1 MTDVPAIRGH
11 RGENGE
17 EVKPKRS
24 FKNLFRL
31 LRRKASETAL
41 RDAIE
46 ELIEESEVADGGE
59 AQLDSNESSLLA
71 NVLKLGA
78 LTAYDVMVPRAD
90 IKAAA
95 DDIDLKDLIQMTREF
110 GHSRLPIYHDS
121 LDDIVGIVH
130 IKDALPYI
138 FEPEK
143 FKLKQ
148 ILREPMFVAPS
159 IRVLDLLLQMRLAR
173 AHMALVV
180 DEFGGIDGL
189 VTIEDLVEE
198 IIGEIEDEHDVVRGP
213 HLVQRPDG
221 TLLADARTTIED
233 FEERVGPVLTEAERE
248 ADIDTLGGLVM
259 SLTDRVPTRGELVTH
274 DSGIVFEV
282 IDADPRRVK
291 RLRVRNLPNAAP
303 SPVSSPISSP
313 VSSVTS
319 SPVGQSASGQAAGA
333 STPAPAAA
341 PSIAP
346 AGPATA
352 GQPASRTPSKS

>member
-1 MTDVPAIRGH
+1 MTDLPALRSQ
-11 RGENGE
+11 RGENGDDA
-17 EVKPKRS
+17 KPKRS

-31 LRRKASETAL
+31 LRRKGSETAL

-46 ELIEESEVADGGE
+46 ELIEESEVSDGGE

-95 DDIDLKDLIQMTREF
+95 DDIGLKDLIQITREF
-110 GHSRLPIYHDS
+110 GHSRLPIYRDN
-121 LDDIVGIVH
+121 LDDIIGIVH

-173 AHMALVV
+173 AHLALVV

-189 VTIEDLVEE
+189 VTIEVLVEE

-233 FEERVGPVLTEAERE
+233 FEERVGPVLTDVERE
-248 ADIDTLGGLVM
+248 SDIDTLGGLVM

-291 RLRVRNLPNAAP
+291 RLRVRNLPNSGSAAP
-303 SPVSSPISSP
+303 PTPVAGAG
-313 VSSVTS
+313 
-319 SPVGQSASGQAAGA
+319 SPVGQAIDN
-333 STPAPAAA
+333 AA
-341 PSIAP
+341 PP
-346 AGPATA
+346 ADRVPK
-352 GQPASRTPSKS
+352 KS

>member
-1 MTDVPAIRGH
+1 MTDLPATRGQ
-11 RGENGE
+11 RGESGE
-17 EVKPKRS
+17 EAKPKRS

-31 LRRKASETAL
+31 LRRKGSETAL

-46 ELIEESEVADGGE
+46 ELIEESEVAESGE

-71 NVLKLGA
+71 NVLKMGA

-95 DDIDLKDLIQMTREF
+95 DDIELKDLIQMTREF
-110 GHSRLPIYHDS
+110 GHSRLPIYRDS

-180 DEFGGIDGL
+180 DEYGGIDGL

-233 FEERVGPVLTEAERE
+233 FEERVGPVLTDAERD
-248 ADIDTLGGLVM
+248 ADIDTLGGLVT

-274 DSGIVFEV
+274 HSGIVFEV

-291 RLRVRNLPNAAP
+291 RLRVRNLPNASATSISA
-303 SPVSSPISSP
+303 SPAGNVPGAGAAGSEKSGSEHS
-313 VSSVTS
+313 
-319 SPVGQSASGQAAGA
+319 GQS
-333 STPAPAAA
+333 P
-341 PSIAP
+341 
-346 AGPATA
+346 
-352 GQPASRTPSKS
+352 SRTAKKS